1 MGMKFKVEKTNM
13 PNNIF
18 IAMAL
23 GVLGLLFALQFTN
36 SVHIKSFFFSV
47 IIIILMVGNY
57 YILLVN
63 TLYYRIDEEYL
74 VIGSILKFN
83 DVEIR
88 LRDIEFYSERITL
101 INQSGIP
108 GLFSKRFSVGKGY
121 IEGLGKVNMF
131 ITSSKK
137 AVYFGTD
144 QGYYAISPENPHEMI
159 TLLKKENIMEKNI
172 FRDVQES
179 DVLRSVETVRQYL
192 LFDAVL
198 IMMVISFPVIL
209 FYLGYLPNYISVTL
223 VSESLL
229 SYIPSKIFVNNTIF
243 YGAMNILLLLVFTVL
258 AKTYSRIDRIYY
270 YRLMI
275 VPLLATFF
283 LMLYVINTILPIFI

>member
-1 MGMKFKVEKTNM
+1 MKFKVEKTNM
-13 PNNIF
+13 TNNIF

-23 GVLGLLFALQFTN
+23 CVLGLSGALQVTN
-36 SVHIKSFFFSV
+36 SVHIKSFLISV
-47 IIIILMVGNY
+47 IIIVLVMGTY
-57 YILLVN
+57 YILLVS
-63 TLYYRIDEEYL
+63 TLYYKIDEEYL

-108 GLFSKRFSVGKGY
+108 GLLSKRFSVGKGY

-159 TLLKKENIMEKNI
+159 SLLKKENIMEKNI

-209 FYLGYLPNYISVTL
+209 YYLGYLPNYISITL
-223 VSESLL
+223 VSEGLL

-243 YGAMNILLLLVFTVL
+243 YGSMNLLLLLIFTVL
-258 AKTYSRIDRIYY
+258 SKTYSRIDRIYY
-270 YRLMI
+270 YRLMT
-275 VPLLATFF
+275 VPLMMTFF